1 MADTIVHVQD
11 RTLPIL
17 EAAKRAFA
25 EKGFDGASM
34 QDLARAAG
42 MSAGNFYRY
51 FASKNAIVE
60 AMIAND
66 MAQVQADFQRII
78 QSDRPLE
85 NLMAAMTERI
95 DDLRCA
101 CDGPLWAEIHA
112 AAARRPQI
120 SQIVMSMEATV
131 LDNLLTVF
139 ARVSGLD
146 EAAARARF
154 SGHAAFL
161 MFLFKGALQQTLAQA
176 CQEPRKM
183 RSDLRELILSTMKQT
198 LDDVARAAAHSTD

>member
-1 MADTIVHVQD
+1 MSDTLVHVQD

-51 FASKNAIVE
+51 FPSKNAIVE

-66 MAQVQADFQRII
+66 MAGVEADFQRII

-85 NLMAAMTERI
+85 NLMSALIDRI
-95 DDLRCA
+95 DDLRCTS
-101 CDGPLWAEIHA
+101 DGPLWAEIHA

-120 SQIVMSMEATV
+120 SQIVMSMESAV
-131 LDNLLTVF
+131 LGNLLTVF

-146 EAAARARF
+146 EAEARARF
-154 SGHAAFL
+154 CGHAAFL
-161 MFLFKGALQQTLAQA
+161 MFLFKGALQQSLAQGCEA
-176 CQEPRKM
+176 PRKM
-183 RSDLRELILSTMKQT
+183 RSELRELILSTMKQT
-198 LDDVARAAAHSTD
+198 LDDVARVAAHSTD